1 MPEPV
6 FLNIRNPTEKPIAR
20 GDGAAAREQLIK
32 EGYDGT
38 IEAEDGMETEYAAG
52 GEPSR
57 DVRPCPWDI
66 RLA

>member
-38 IEAEDGMETEYAAG
+38 QGAVWNSKMA
-52 GEPSR
+52 
-57 DVRPCPWDI
+57 
-66 RLA
+66 